1 LVASDS
7 AWLWLLSARQPL
19 AEERPGVRIIAADSN
34 QEKKWGLLSLLTSC
48 SKSRF
53 TGAWLSVNRTHM
65 LVTMYALA
73 ADAVL
78 VLHLGFVLFVGLGGL
93 LALRWPRIAWIHI
106 PAAVWGAA
114 IEFAGWICPLTPIEN
129 DLRARAGESPY
140 TGDFIARYLLPVIYP
155 EGLTRDAQ
163 MVLGLGVVL
172 LNTAI
177 YFIVFRRQR
186 TREAQTSAPQD

>member
-1 LVASDS
+1 
-7 AWLWLLSARQPL
+7 
-19 AEERPGVRIIAADSN
+19 
-34 QEKKWGLLSLLTSC
+34 
-48 SKSRF
+48 
-53 TGAWLSVNRTHM
+53 M

-78 VLHLGFVLFVGLGGL
+78 VLHLGFVLFVGLGGM

>member
-1 LVASDS
+1 
-7 AWLWLLSARQPL
+7 
-19 AEERPGVRIIAADSN
+19 
-34 QEKKWGLLSLLTSC
+34 
-48 SKSRF
+48 
-53 TGAWLSVNRTHM
+53 
-65 LVTMYALA
+65 MYALA

-106 PAAVWGAA
+106 PSAVWGAA

-140 TGDFIARYLLPVIYP
+140 TGDFVARYLLPVIYP

-163 MVLGLGVVL
+163 IVLGLGVVI

-177 YFIVFRRQR
+177 YVVVFRRHR
-186 TREAQTSAPQD
+186 T

>member
-1 LVASDS
+1 
-7 AWLWLLSARQPL
+7 
-19 AEERPGVRIIAADSN
+19 
-34 QEKKWGLLSLLTSC
+34 
-48 SKSRF
+48 
-53 TGAWLSVNRTHM
+53 
-65 LVTMYALA
+65 MYALA

-106 PAAVWGAA
+106 PSAVWGAA

-140 TGDFIARYLLPVIYP
+140 TGDFVARYLLPLIYP

-163 MVLGLGVVL
+163 IVLGLGVVI

-177 YFIVFRRQR
+177 YVVVFRRHR
-186 TREAQTSAPQD
+186 T